1 MLTVTF
7 DDVEAALAAI
17 DAPHAAAEAHGS
29 LCGALVAVRGLTAQ
43 DWLEGLSAEA
53 TDDGEALRSRNL
65 LETLFDE
72 TATALSSQDM
82 EFTPLLPDDEDPIA
96 RRVSALAEWCAGFL
110 YGIGTGELP
119 PRAELPPE
127 VEEVLRD
134 FAEISKA
141 TVDSEETE
149 ESSET
154 SYAELVEYLRAG
166 TQLAY
171 ENLAPHRERADPA

>member
-17 DAPHAAAEAHGS
+17 DASLAPAEAHGS
-29 LCGALVAVRGLTAQ
+29 LCGALVAVRGLSAS
-43 DWLEGLSAEA
+43 DWLDSVASGAA
-53 TDDGEALRSRNL
+53 DDEEALRARNL
-65 LETLFDE
+65 LEALFDE
-72 TATALSSQDM
+72 TATALSAQDM
-82 EFTPLLPDDEDPIA
+82 EFAPLLPDDEDPLE

-110 YGIGTGELP
+110 SGIGTGELP
-119 PRAELPPE
+119 PHSEMPPE

-134 FAEISKA
+134 FGEIGRA
-141 TVDSEETE
+141 TVDGDESEESNE
-149 ESSET
+149 A

-171 ENLAPHRERADPA
+171 ENLTPQRERTDPA